1 MLYVYGCVQVIVD
14 AKTLDVEGLIRDIAD
29 RQRTVDLQNEEAQKK
44 QVELQESA
52 KVIEVESAKANEA
65 LEEAVPALE
74 AAAEALDNLD
84 KNDIVEIRSFAQPPP
99 LVMMVCMC
107 VLHLRPTGRED
118 ESAMWKGAK
127 AMMSDVGFLK
137 ALKEY
142 QKDNIKEKQVGFVG
156 VQSGGCG
163 VVGRGGE
170 GRGLMSAPQSG
181 GRVVV
186 GKERVAGR

>member
-1 MLYVYGCVQVIVD
+1 MD

-29 RQRTVDLQNEEAQKK
+29 RQRTVDVQNEEAQKK

-52 KVIEVESAKANEA
+52 KVIVVESAKANEA

-127 AMMSDVGFLK
+127 AMMSDVGFLR

-142 QKDNIKEKQVGFVG
+142 QKDNIKEKQIKKVLTYFKD
-156 VQSGGCG
+156 
-163 VVGRGGE
+163 GE
-170 GRGLMSAPQSG
+170 LTMEKMKTVSKAGAGLLQWVEAIMKYHDVRA
-181 GRVVV
+181 
-186 GKERVAGR
+186 AC